1 MSITTILII
10 AVFVAVVALM
20 VTDKLNAVA
29 ALPLMAI
36 VMCAVAGVPFK
47 TIVNDVV
54 GGGISGLSG
63 AIFSTL
69 IAAILGEVIRK
80 TGIAEKLI
88 RSAAELGGDNPY
100 VLAVLCFLACGFC
113 FIGLNGVGSKIM
125 LGLIVFPIMLSVGV
139 PKVIAAFVMLAGTS
153 VGYFMNVSRWTF
165 IGNLVGLE
173 ATDPLIKNTAVM
185 ILIPPVIICVAL
197 ILIGIKVKGPVFS
210 WAVKKNDGEKR
221 DKSKDVPLYSIL
233 APIIP
238 LVLVLAFKCNVNA
251 ALIVGILYAI
261 LTTQWK
267 NKFRGIQDLIN
278 KSAFDGFANV
288 SVTVVLMMGI
298 GMVLAASKQEALLT
312 PIQNLLTAIVPT
324 APVLV
329 ILVFGLVG
337 PFLTMYR
344 GPLNPWGLGAALI
357 GILLTTSLPIG
368 LIVTLAWVYDYYVA
382 VNDPTASQV
391 TWACG
396 YLQVS
401 VGKYT
406 RGTFLINALV
416 ALAGV
421 ILAVIVYM

>member
-1 MSITTILII
+1 MNITTFLII
-10 AVFVAVVALM
+10 AVFLLIVGLM
-20 VTDKLNAVA
+20 VSDKINAVA
-29 ALPLMAI
+29 ALPLMAVSLCLI
-36 VMCAVAGVPFK
+36 VGMPIK
-47 TIVNDVV
+47 TIMNDVV
-54 GGGISGLSG
+54 GGGISGLSS

-100 VLAVLCFLACGFC
+100 IMAVLCFLACAFC
-113 FIGLNGVGSKIM
+113 FIGLSGVGAKIM

-139 PKVIAAFVMLAGTS
+139 PKVVAAFVMLAGTS
-153 VGYFMNVSRWTF
+153 VGYFMNVARWTF

-173 ATDPLIKNTAVM
+173 ATDPMIKNTAVM
-185 ILIPPVIICVAL
+185 VIIPCVIICVLL
-197 ILIGIKVKGPVFS
+197 IIVGIKVKGPVFS
-210 WAVKKNDGEKR
+210 WAAKR
-221 DKSKDVPLYSIL
+221 ETGDKAKDVPLYAVL
-233 APIIP
+233 APVIP
-238 LVLVLAFKCNVNA
+238 LLLVMILKWNVNT
-251 ALIVGILYAI
+251 ALIIGILYAI

-267 NKFRGIQDLIN
+267 NKFRGVLDLIN
-278 KSAFDGFANV
+278 KSAYDGFANV

-298 GMVLAASKQEALLT
+298 GMVLAAAKQEALLT
-312 PIQNLLTAIVPT
+312 PIQQLLTAVVPVS
-324 APVLV
+324 PLPV
-329 ILVFGLVG
+329 ILLFGVAG

-357 GILLTTSLPIG
+357 GILLTTSLPLG
-368 LIVTLAWVYDYYVA
+368 LIVTLAWLYDYYVA

-396 YLQVS
+396 YLQIS

-416 ALAGV
+416 VLAGV
-421 ILAVIVYM
+421 ILAVLFYMI

>member
-185 ILIPPVIICVAL
+185 ILIPAVIICVAL

-210 WAVKKNDGEKR
+210 WAVKKNDGEKS

-267 NKFRGIQDLIN
+267 N
-278 KSAFDGFANV
+278 
-288 SVTVVLMMGI
+288 
-298 GMVLAASKQEALLT
+298 
-312 PIQNLLTAIVPT
+312 
-324 APVLV
+324 
-329 ILVFGLVG
+329 
-337 PFLTMYR
+337 
-344 GPLNPWGLGAALI
+344 
-357 GILLTTSLPIG
+357 
-368 LIVTLAWVYDYYVA
+368 
-382 VNDPTASQV
+382 
-391 TWACG
+391 
-396 YLQVS
+396 
-401 VGKYT
+401 
-406 RGTFLINALV
+406 
-416 ALAGV
+416 
-421 ILAVIVYM
+421 

>member
-1 MSITTILII
+1 MNFTIALIITVFILIVGLMVCDKI
-10 AVFVAVVALM
+10 NAVV
-20 VTDKLNAVA
+20 
-29 ALPLMAI
+29 ALPLMAVTLCLI
-36 VMCAVAGVPFK
+36 VGVPFN
-47 TIVNDVV
+47 TIINDVV

-100 VLAVLCFLACGFC
+100 IMAVICFLACAFC
-113 FIGLNGVGSKIM
+113 FVGLSGVGAKIM

-153 VGYFMNVSRWTF
+153 VGYFMNVARWTF

-173 ATDPLIKNTAVM
+173 ATDPLIKNTAIMLV
-185 ILIPPVIICVAL
+185 IPAVIISILL
-197 ILIGIKVKGPVFS
+197 IVIGIKVKGPVFS
-210 WAVKKNDGEKR
+210 WAVKYENTSDTE
-221 DKSKDVPLYSIL
+221 VPLYAIL
-233 APIIP
+233 APVIP
-238 LVLVLAFKCNVNA
+238 LMLVICFKWNVNA
-251 ALIVGILYAI
+251 ALIVGIMYAV

-267 NKFRGIQDLIN
+267 NKFKGVLDLIN
-278 KSAFDGFANV
+278 KAAYDGFANV
-288 SVTVVLMMGI
+288 SVTIAIMMGI
-298 GMVLAASKQEALLT
+298 GMVLAAAKQEALLE
-312 PIQNLLTAIVPT
+312 PIKILLTSIVPT
-324 APVLV
+324 TPLPV
-329 ILVFGLVG
+329 ILLFGVVG

-368 LIVTLAWVYDYYVA
+368 LIVILAWLYDYYVA

-396 YLQVS
+396 YLQIS
-401 VGKYT
+401 IGKYT
-406 RGTFLINALV
+406 RGTCLVDALYVLI
-416 ALAGV
+416 GV
-421 ILAVIVYM
+421 IIGVVFFMI

>member
-1 MSITTILII
+1 MNFTIALIITVFILIVGLMVCDKI
-10 AVFVAVVALM
+10 NAVV
-20 VTDKLNAVA
+20 
-29 ALPLMAI
+29 ALPLMAVTLCLI
-36 VMCAVAGVPFK
+36 VGVPFN
-47 TIVNDVV
+47 TIINDVV

-100 VLAVLCFLACGFC
+100 IMAVICFLACAFC
-113 FIGLNGVGSKIM
+113 FVGLSGVGAKIM

-153 VGYFMNVSRWTF
+153 VGYFMNVARWTF

-173 ATDPLIKNTAVM
+173 ATDPLIKNTAIM
-185 ILIPPVIICVAL
+185 LAIPAVIISILL
-197 ILIGIKVKGPVFS
+197 IVIGIKVKGPVFS
-210 WAVKKNDGEKR
+210 WAVKYENTSDTE
-221 DKSKDVPLYSIL
+221 VPLYAIL
-233 APIIP
+233 APVIP
-238 LVLVLAFKCNVNA
+238 LMLVICFKWNVNA
-251 ALIVGILYAI
+251 ALIVGIMYAV

-267 NKFRGIQDLIN
+267 NKFKGVLDLIN
-278 KSAFDGFANV
+278 KAAYDGFANV
-288 SVTVVLMMGI
+288 SVTITIMMGI
-298 GMVLAASKQEALLT
+298 GMVLAAAKQEALLE
-312 PIQNLLTAIVPT
+312 PIKILLTSIVPT
-324 APVLV
+324 TPLPV
-329 ILVFGLVG
+329 ILLFGVVG

-368 LIVTLAWVYDYYVA
+368 LIVILAWLYDYYVA

-396 YLQVS
+396 YLQIS
-401 VGKYT
+401 IGKYT
-406 RGTFLINALV
+406 RGTCLVDALYVLI
-416 ALAGV
+416 GV
-421 ILAVIVYM
+421 IIGVVFFMI

>member
-1 MSITTILII
+1 MSITTFLII
-10 AVFVAVVALM
+10 AVFLLIVGLMVSDKINAVV
-20 VTDKLNAVA
+20 
-29 ALPLMAI
+29 ALPLMAVSLCVI
-36 VMCAVAGVPFK
+36 VGMPIK
-47 TIVNDVV
+47 TIMNSVV

-100 VLAVLCFLACGFC
+100 IMAILCFLACAFC
-113 FIGLNGVGSKIM
+113 FVGLSGVGAKIM

-153 VGYFMNVSRWTF
+153 VGYFMNVARWTF

-173 ATDPLIKNTAVM
+173 ATDPMIKNTAVM
-185 ILIPPVIICVAL
+185 VLIPCIIICILL
-197 ILIGIKVKGPVFS
+197 IIVGIKVKGPVFS
-210 WAVKKNDGEKR
+210 WAAKKETNENT
-221 DKSKDVPLYSIL
+221 KDVPLYAIL
-233 APIIP
+233 APVIP
-238 LVLVLAFKCNVNA
+238 LLLVIILQWDVNTS
-251 ALIVGILYAI
+251 LIIGIIYAI

-267 NKFRGIQDLIN
+267 NKFRGVLDLVN
-278 KSAFDGFANV
+278 KSTYDGFANV
-288 SVTVVLMMGI
+288 AVTVVLMMGI
-298 GMVLAASKQEALLT
+298 GMVLAAAKQEALLN
-312 PIQNLLTAIVPT
+312 PIQQLLTMVVPVS
-324 APVLV
+324 PLPV
-329 ILVFGLVG
+329 ILLFGIAG

-357 GILLTTSLPIG
+357 GILLTTSLPLG
-368 LIVTLAWVYDYYVA
+368 LIVTLAWLYDYYVA

-396 YLQVS
+396 YLQIS

-416 ALAGV
+416 VLAGV
-421 ILAVIVYM
+421 ILAILFYMI